1 MNSGNILLLTTST
14 LVGYRLADDK
24 SFATLPIA
32 LQFFSTM
39 LMTIPA
45 SMVMKHLGRKT
56 GFIIGTC
63 IGIAGAGLASWAVVN
78 QSFWYFCLAA
88 VMVGMFNGFGTFYR
102 FAAADVATEDYR
114 PTAISY
120 VMAGGVIAAI
130 LGPNLANWASGLYA
144 SVEFAGS
151 YLALSGLLIFS
162 LFVAS
167 FLTIPK
173 PDSHEAHDT
182 GRPLHKIAS
191 QGIFIVAMLGAA
203 LGYGIMSLVMT
214 ATPLAMHHHS
224 HTFSNTTFVI
234 EWHVLGM
241 YAPSF
246 FTGHLIRRF
255 GVLTI
260 MGCGVLLY
268 YGCVLINLNGTD
280 LNHFW
285 IALFMLGIGWNFLF
299 VGGTTLLT
307 EAYQIEEK
315 AKTQA
320 VNDFMVFGMMTV
332 ASLSSGALQYQIG
345 WQAINWGVLVP
356 TTVISFAILFIYL
369 SRQRNACVV
378 S

>member
-1 MNSGNILLLTTST
+1 MNTGNILLLTTST
-14 LVGYRLADDK
+14 LVGYQLAADK
-24 SFATLPIA
+24 SYATLPIA

-45 SMVMKHLGRKT
+45 SFVMKHLGRKF
-56 GFIIGTC
+56 GFIIGIL
-63 IGIAGAGLASWAVVN
+63 IGLAGAGLASWSVIH
-78 QSFWYFCLAA
+78 QSFLFFCTAA
-88 VMVGMFNGFGTFYR
+88 VLVGMFNGFGTYYR
-102 FAAADVATEDYR
+102 FAAADVASEDYR

-130 LGPNLANWASGLYA
+130 LGPNLANWASGLY
-144 SVEFAGS
+144 STVEFAGS
-151 YLALSGLLIFS
+151 YLALCGLLVFS
-162 LFVAS
+162 LFVS
-167 FLTIPK
+167 LQLNIPK

-182 GRPLHKIAS
+182 GRPIRDIAL
-191 QGIFIVAMLGAA
+191 QGVFIVAMLGAA

-214 ATPLAMHHHS
+214 ATPLAMHHHA
-224 HTFSNTTFVI
+224 HPFSDTTFVI

-260 MGCGVLLY
+260 MMCGIILY
-268 YGCVLINLNGTD
+268 YACMLINLTGTD
-280 LNHFW
+280 LLHFW
-285 IALFMLGIGWNFLF
+285 IALVMLGIGWNFLF

-307 EAYQIEEK
+307 EVYQIEEK

-320 VNDFMVFGMMTV
+320 INDFMVFGMMTV
-332 ASLSSGALQYQIG
+332 ASLSSGALQYHYG
-345 WQAINWGVLVP
+345 WRAINWGVLVP
-356 TTVISFAILFIYL
+356 TAVITIAVLL
-369 SRQRNACVV
+369 LVMSRRRSVCEV